1 MNDQVRTVRV
11 NGRICEIRS
20 TALAAALPEV
30 GVDVAR
36 RNIAVALNGA
46 VVPRARWAS
55 TRLSASDEIEV
66 IGAMQGG

>member
-11 NGRICEIRS
+11 NGQNKEIRS
-20 TALAAALPEV
+20 PALDGALPEV

-36 RNIAVALNGA
+36 RNIAVAVNGA
-46 VVPRARWAS
+46 LVPRARWAS
-55 TRLSASDEIEV
+55 TPVSASDEIEI